1 MLMLYF
7 ICVDFAV
14 VLPEV
19 TAAIEQCSFI
29 TFDGEFTGVCHSCS
43 ACDWQFVHRNWH
55 SHSLL

>member
-29 TFDGEFTGVCHSCS
+29 AFDGEFTGVCHSYS
-43 ACDWQFVHRNWH
+43 ACD
-55 SHSLL
+55 